1 MKNSNL
7 KYSLFTAVSIL
18 IVVFLAACKSTDHKT
33 GFEMQ
38 AEIWGERDSSEIP
51 IYLTGTK
58 PIDSVDVNK
67 LIFDIYRIEID
78 EYPDNLK
85 VYSRVYD
92 SLGNFV
98 TNMADPYKK
107 DSAWDYFNSVTEQL
121 GETYEVR
128 RVAIDSFNVR
138 EYGAGDSI
146 PYNIVL
152 TMDYSG
158 SMSAVLDAIFEGT
171 EIFVSLKMKYDKI
184 ALTSFTKELDVKV
197 PLMGDKDTIISWYK
211 MKYKEGLG
219 IFSGMFNA
227 VLKSMDLFEGTSMDV
242 PRVLVVF
249 SDGDDNYSKQE
260 VESLVRK
267 ARDEKIHIFSVAF
280 GYSIDENLRYLAK
293 HTGGKF
299 YKAYT
304 KEELI
309 AIFRDIYMSLR
320 YYYYITYKPPKY
332 WGLHKVWPTI
342 VVPGREDSLIAEGEY
357 DASDLWGGLGDEFE
371 RPILF
376 DFDSAVVKPA
386 SYPIINELVDAMLS
400 QPRLKLEIQ
409 GHTDNVGTMEY
420 NQILSEQ
427 RAQAVFNEI
436 VKRGVDPRRL
446 RWRGFGK
453 TKPVANNTTEEGRQR
468 NRRTVFV
475 ILAK

>member
-184 ALTSFTKELDVKV
+184 ALTSFTKDLDVKV
-197 PLMGDKDTIISWYK
+197 PLIGDRDTIISWYK

-227 VLKSMDLFEGTSMDV
+227 VLKSMGSF
-242 PRVLVVF
+242 
-249 SDGDDNYSKQE
+249 
-260 VESLVRK
+260 
-267 ARDEKIHIFSVAF
+267 
-280 GYSIDENLRYLAK
+280 
-293 HTGGKF
+293 
-299 YKAYT
+299 
-304 KEELI
+304 
-309 AIFRDIYMSLR
+309 
-320 YYYYITYKPPKY
+320 
-332 WGLHKVWPTI
+332 
-342 VVPGREDSLIAEGEY
+342 
-357 DASDLWGGLGDEFE
+357 
-371 RPILF
+371 
-376 DFDSAVVKPA
+376 
-386 SYPIINELVDAMLS
+386 
-400 QPRLKLEIQ
+400 
-409 GHTDNVGTMEY
+409 
-420 NQILSEQ
+420 
-427 RAQAVFNEI
+427 
-436 VKRGVDPRRL
+436 
-446 RWRGFGK
+446 
-453 TKPVANNTTEEGRQR
+453 
-468 NRRTVFV
+468 
-475 ILAK
+475 